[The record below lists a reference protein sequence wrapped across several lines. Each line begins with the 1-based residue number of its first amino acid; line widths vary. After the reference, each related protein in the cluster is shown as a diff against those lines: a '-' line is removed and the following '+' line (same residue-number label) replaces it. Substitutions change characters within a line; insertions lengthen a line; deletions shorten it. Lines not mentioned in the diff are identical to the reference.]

1 MGIPSYFRIIL
12 QRYKD
17 SHNDKNTNKTD
28 YFLID
33 FNSILYSQVGGLEEA
48 KYKNKTT
55 WVQCKN

>member
-1 MGIPSYFRIIL
+1 MGLPSYFRIIL

-33 FNSILYSQVGGLEEA
+33 FNSDA
-48 KYKNKTT
+48 KTNCSLTHP
-55 WVQCKN
+55 